1 MPLNLAKFRLP
12 QNHLWCAFQSLW
24 GGMLYEMS
32 RIEETTTRLPLH
44 GAMHFL
50 KSQAVLQLK
59 VANRSSLIRAKLPI
73 LLMDSNICA

>member
-32 RIEETTTRLPLH
+32 QIEETTTRLPLY
-44 GAMHFL
+44 GAMHF
-50 KSQAVLQLK
+50 Q
-59 VANRSSLIRAKLPI
+59 
-73 LLMDSNICA
+73 